1 MQLKSKMPSI
11 PGIKKYV
18 KLKRIQRK
26 EEQLMK
32 EFKEESEPL
41 HLYQWILSKMVATTC
56 LEIFY
61 CGMILCNIF
70 IITS

>member
-1 MQLKSKMPSI
+1 
-11 PGIKKYV
+11 
-18 KLKRIQRK
+18 
-26 EEQLMK
+26 MK
-32 EFKEESEPL
+32 EFKEEHELL
-41 HLYQWILSKMVATTC
+41 HLNQWILSKMVAMTC